1 MDKASSGLP
10 KPMQD
15 ACQSCIQVQKGA
27 DKREGLYIS
36 SGSRTLKKKI
46 PYKGS
51 GTIKNK
57 STDAAEQQ
65 AGSKCLNSNV
75 MYPFFVSES
84 LHFCDRRHEHY
95 GGRVGDR
102 GRKQDTGKCE
112 SGKNTVDAEC
122 FAGRNPIHLKP
133 LRNQNDLNSGKHGE
147 KKPIHR
153 NRKGSTE
160 DFM

>member
-27 DKREGLYIS
+27 DKREGLYIN

-46 PYKGS
+46 SYKGP

-65 AGSKCLNSNV
+65 TGPKCLNSNV
-75 MYPFFVSES
+75 MYPFFVPKS

-102 GRKQDTGKCE
+102 GRKENTGKCKA
-112 SGKNTVDAEC
+112 GKNTVDAEC
-122 FAGRNPIHLKP
+122 FTGRNPIQLKS
-133 LRNQNDLNSGKHGE
+133 LWNQNDFNTGKHGE
-147 KKPIHR
+147 KKQVQR
-153 NRKGSTE
+153 NRKCSTE